1 MLLQPIITIDEL
13 SGVILF
19 IICNLADRLPC
30 FSSYV
35 RYIMVVHAIFLLF
48 QNQALHQKLGFIL
61 LQLHVWNDPLMLF
74 FMLFVLCFAQ
84 NASDAQLTIV
94 FVINLQKR
102 YEDIPV
108 LGQRPAEE

>member
-1 MLLQPIITIDEL
+1 VHNGSACD
-13 SGVILF
+13 
-19 IICNLADRLPC
+19 
-30 FSSYV
+30 FSSV
-35 RYIMVVHAIFLLF
+35 SKPSFAPE
-48 QNQALHQKLGFIL
+48 AGFIL
-61 LQLHVWNDPLMLF
+61 LQLHVWNDPLMHF

-84 NASDAQLTIV
+84 NASDAQLTIF